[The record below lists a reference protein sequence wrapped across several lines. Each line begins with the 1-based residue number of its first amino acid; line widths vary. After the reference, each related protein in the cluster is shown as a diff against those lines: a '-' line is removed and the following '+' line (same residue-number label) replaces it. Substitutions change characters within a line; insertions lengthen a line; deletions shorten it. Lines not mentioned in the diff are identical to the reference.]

1 LPWRNATLNGDL
13 DSSTTC
19 RDIACD
25 KMNDDNPQDLHSS
38 SLAEDIGQLES
49 MRVDAGKYLNI
60 YNRYETDNSIS

>member
-1 LPWRNATLNGDL
+1 
-13 DSSTTC
+13 
-19 RDIACD
+19 
-25 KMNDDNPQDLHSS
+25 MNDDNPQDLHSS